1 MESDSDPLACEV
13 FEGLAARNKL
23 RDMTV
28 PPALLIEAAQQ
39 GYVERMNAEPPFDPP
54 NAQGFDAWRY
64 PVRRLR
70 RGLVALDWRIDNM
83 RNLSLIISDAQEINI
98 TVSSGDEFTGI
109 KKGHRLPRSKNPK
122 GILTEEAIA
131 RNILQLDL
139 FPDLLPEAVQKYNRT
154 MQYPTWVYLL
164 YITDEEIRAELSL
177 PNSMDSNNYVVGW
190 AKRILISVS
199 LPGAEQ
205 SEETDF
211 DEGLDIRPIVTP
223 KI

>member
-1 MESDSDPLACEV
+1 
-13 FEGLAARNKL
+13 
-23 RDMTV
+23 MTV
-28 PPALLIEAAQQ
+28 PSELLIEAAQL

-70 RGLVALDWRIDNM
+70 KGLIDLNWRIDNL
-83 RNLSLIISDAQEINI
+83 RNLCLVTSDAQKINI

-109 KKGHRLPRSKNPK
+109 KGHRHPLSKNPN
-122 GILTEEAIA
+122 GILTGEAIA

-139 FPDLLPEAVQKYNRT
+139 FPDLLPEAVQKYHRT

-177 PNSMDSNNYVVGW
+177 PISMDSRHYVDDW
-190 AKRILISVS
+190 AERIFISVP
-199 LPGAEQ
+199 LPGAEL
-205 SEETDF
+205 SDETDS

-223 KI
+223 KT